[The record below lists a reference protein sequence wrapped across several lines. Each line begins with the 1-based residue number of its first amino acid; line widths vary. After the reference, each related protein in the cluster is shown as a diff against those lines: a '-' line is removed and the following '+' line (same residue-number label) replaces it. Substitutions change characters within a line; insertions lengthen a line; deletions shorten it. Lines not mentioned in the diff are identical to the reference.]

1 LCEVNRGRKL
11 KISLKVTRENEDGS
25 ADAVVDY
32 DEDGLNVIVQYGIVA
47 MLKEAIEDKDMRKK
61 AIKIKGAKW
70 ELQMKLED
78 AIEDFYSVIK
88 DTELLYKTH
97 GDRKMPIDENEM
109 ANALLGLITKQKMIH
124 YWAVDAYEQRFEMND
139 YASDEVKAR
148 RAAIMG
154 LDDDDDGR
162 C

>member
-1 LCEVNRGRKL
+1 MNIK
-11 KISLKVTRENEDGS
+11 LKVTRENEDGS

-32 DEDGLNVIVQYGIVA
+32 DDEGLKVLVQYGVIA
-47 MLKEAIEDKDMRKK
+47 MLKEVIEDEKMRKK
-61 AIKIKGAKW
+61 SIKDKGAKW

-78 AIEDFYSVIK
+78 AIEDFYSIVK

-97 GDRKMPIDENEM
+97 GDRKLPMDENEM
-109 ANALLGLITKQKMIH
+109 ANALLGLITKQKMLH

-154 LDDDDDGR
+154 WDDDDGR

>member
-1 LCEVNRGRKL
+1 LNIK
-11 KISLKVTRENEDGS
+11 LKVTRENEDGS

-32 DEDGLNVIVQYGIVA
+32 DDEGLKVLVQYGVIA
-47 MLKEAIEDKDMRKK
+47 MLKEVIEDEKMRKK
-61 AIKIKGAKW
+61 SIKDKGAKW

-78 AIEDFYSVIK
+78 AIEDFYSIVK

-97 GDRKMPIDENEM
+97 GDRKLPMDENEM
-109 ANALLGLITKQKMIH
+109 ANALLGLITKQKMLH

-154 LDDDDDGR
+154 WDDDDGR

>member
-1 LCEVNRGRKL
+1 
-11 KISLKVTRENEDGS
+11 VTRENEDGS

-32 DEDGLNVIVQYGIVA
+32 DDEGLKVIVQYGVIA
-47 MLKEAIEDKDMRKK
+47 MLKEVIEDEKMRKK
-61 AIKIKGAKW
+61 SIKDKGAKW

-78 AIEDFYSVIK
+78 AIEDFYSIVK

-97 GDRKMPIDENEM
+97 GDRKLPMDENEM
-109 ANALLGLITKQKMIH
+109 ANALLGLITKQKMLH

-154 LDDDDDGR
+154 WDDDDGR

>member
-1 LCEVNRGRKL
+1 LNIK
-11 KISLKVTRENEDGS
+11 LKVTRENEDGS

-32 DEDGLNVIVQYGIVA
+32 DDEGLKVLVQYGVIA
-47 MLKEAIEDKDMRKK
+47 MLKEAIEDKEMRKK
-61 AIKIKGAKW
+61 SIKDKSVKW
-70 ELQMKLED
+70 DLQMKLED
-78 AIEDFYSVIK
+78 AIEDFYSIVK

-97 GDRKMPIDENEM
+97 GDRKLPMDENEM
-109 ANALLGLITKQKMIH
+109 ANALLGLITKQKMLH

-154 LDDDDDGR
+154 WDDDDGR

>member
-1 LCEVNRGRKL
+1 MEIKL
-11 KISLKVTRENEDGS
+11 KITRENEDGS

-32 DEDGLNVIVQYGIVA
+32 DDEGLQVIVQYGVIA
-47 MLKEAIEDKDMRKK
+47 MLKEAIEEEKK
-61 AIKIKGAKW
+61 LGKKKVSS

-78 AIEDFYSVIK
+78 SINAFYSVVDDIR
-88 DTELLYKTH
+88 LLYKTH
-97 GDRKMPIDENEM
+97 GDRKHPMDEDEM
-109 ANALLGLITKQKMIH
+109 ANALLGLETKSRMVA
-124 YWAVDAYEQRFEMND
+124 YWAEDAYAQCFQMNE

-154 LDDDDDGR
+154 WGDDDDGK

>member
-1 LCEVNRGRKL
+1 MNIK
-11 KISLKVTRENEDGS
+11 LKVTRENEDGS

-32 DEDGLNVIVQYGIVA
+32 DDEGLKVLVQYGVIA
-47 MLKEAIEDKDMRKK
+47 MLKEAIEDKEMRKK
-61 AIKIKGAKW
+61 SIKDKSVKW
-70 ELQMKLED
+70 DLQMKLED
-78 AIEDFYSVIK
+78 AIEDFYSIVK

-97 GDRKMPIDENEM
+97 GDRKLPMDENEM
-109 ANALLGLITKQKMIH
+109 ANALLGLITKQKMLH

-154 LDDDDDGR
+154 WDDDDGR